1 MAEEK
6 QLIKKTKKRQLDIG
20 LLIVTLILL
29 ALGVIMVLS
38 ASAPSAFRLEGD
50 SYFYFKR
57 QGAFAIVGIAVMLF
71 MSRVDYKVY
80 SSKWIYSGLMI
91 VALILLI
98 LVLVPRRWSNKK

>member
-1 MAEEK
+1 MFLKPPDNKIFKVGGSMAEEK

-50 SYFYFKR
+50 SYFYFKSN
-57 QGAFAIVGIAVMLF
+57 FP
-71 MSRVDYKVY
+71 
-80 SSKWIYSGLMI
+80 
-91 VALILLI
+91 ILNNRLGSI
-98 LVLVPRRWSNKK
+98 